1 MQAEPTEATDPMPP
15 FVYPGL
21 SAAQCRAFETFA
33 AMLATE
39 GQRFNL
45 TTILEPQAIYL
56 RHFAD
61 SLQVLALLD
70 EQQRPPPGTS
80 GRPSLADIGS
90 GAGLPG
96 LALAIAR
103 PDWSVVC
110 IEATGKKVAFQQRVI
125 ERLGLSNAQA
135 MHGRAEE
142 LGRAP
147 AFRETFDGVTARA
160 LAPLNVLVELALPL
174 LVVGGRFVAYKGT
187 DCDEEI
193 DLARSA
199 LGQLGG
205 HIDRVRDYTLG
216 DLAAQVGCDPD
227 SRGLSAGL
235 GRRLIVIEKAVP
247 TDPCFPRPWRR
258 IKREPL
264 GG

>member
-21 SAAQCRAFETFA
+21 SDAQCRAFETFA

-45 TTILEPQAIYL
+45 TTILAPEAIYV

-61 SLQVLALLD
+61 SLQALALLD

-103 PDWSVVC
+103 PDWSVVS
-110 IEATGKKVAFQQRVI
+110 IEATGKKVAFQQRLI

-135 MHGRAEE
+135 VHGRAEV

-147 AFRETFDGVTARA
+147 AFRETFDIVTARA

-174 LVVGGRFVAYKGT
+174 LVVGGRLVAYKGA
-187 DCDEEI
+187 DCEDEMSR
-193 DLARSA
+193 AKAA
-199 LGQLGG
+199 LEQLGG
-205 HIDRVRDYTLG
+205 RINRVLDYTLH
-216 DLAAQVGCDPD
+216 DLAVKVGCDPD
-227 SRGLSAGL
+227 SRGTRAGAGL
-235 GRRLIVIEKAVP
+235 RLILVEKTAP
-247 TDPCFPRPWRR
+247 TDPHFPRPWRWV
-258 IKREPL
+258 KHAPL
-264 GG
+264 GR

>member
-1 MQAEPTEATDPMPP
+1 MQAEPTEPTDPMPP
-15 FVYPGL
+15 FVYSGL

-33 AMLATE
+33 AMLLAD
-39 GQRFNL
+39 GRRFNL
-45 TTILEPQAIYL
+45 TTILEPQAIYV
-56 RHFAD
+56 RHFAN

-70 EQQRPPPGTS
+70 EQQRPQPGTS

-103 PDWSVVC
+103 PDWSVVS

-174 LVVGGRFVAYKGT
+174 LAVGGRFTVYKGA
-187 DCDEEI
+187 DCDDEM
-193 DLARSA
+193 DRARAA
-199 LGQLGG
+199 LEQLGG
-205 HIDRVRDYTLG
+205 RINRVRDYTLR
-216 DLAAQVGCDPD
+216 DLAVKVGCDPD

>member
-21 SAAQCRAFETFA
+21 GDAQCRAFETFA
-33 AMLATE
+33 AMLITE
-39 GQRFNL
+39 GRRFNL
-45 TTILEPQAIYL
+45 TTILEPEAIYV

-61 SLQVLALLD
+61 SLQALALLD

-110 IEATGKKVAFQQRVI
+110 IEATGKKIAFQQGVI

-135 MHGRAEE
+135 VHGRAEE

-147 AFRETFDGVTARA
+147 AFRETFDIVTARA
-160 LAPLNVLVELALPL
+160 VAPLNVLVELALPR
-174 LVVGGRFVAYKGT
+174 LVVGGLFVAYKGA
-187 DCDEEI
+187 DCDDEM
-193 DLARSA
+193 DRARSA

-205 HIDRVRDYTLG
+205 HIDRVRDYALR
-216 DLAAQVGCDPD
+216 DLAAQVGCDPG
-227 SRGLSAGL
+227 SRGTRAGAGL
-235 GRRLIVIEKAVP
+235 RLILVEKTAP
-247 TDPCFPRPWRR
+247 TDPRFPRPWRR
-258 IKREPL
+258 IKHAPL
-264 GG
+264 GR